1 MENGSDAPVKS
12 TRIGQKKTAAKA
24 AGLKSTFILDA
35 DHGELLMTSFG
46 RGSEANLE
54 KRIHGSVIADLR
66 GDQQQFQV
74 VQKRVS
80 DYELKSSRLT
90 GLQIITG
97 NPSHSSGREHYLTP
111 GMDQLRRKPM
121 LERRYFGKEFQDNIH
136 IQMIYNILDINK
148 ILAVYSSSVVYIL
161 NNVCRADS
169 GTMGDL
175 IGSLSTGFTYEKSK
189 ATEKTDRSPSVSSSS
204 GNS

>member
-1 MENGSDAPVKS
+1 MGGQKVTENGSDAPVKS

-46 RGSEANLE
+46 QGSEANPE

-80 DYELKSSRLT
+80 DYELKS
-90 GLQIITG
+90 
-97 NPSHSSGREHYLTP
+97 
-111 GMDQLRRKPM
+111 
-121 LERRYFGKEFQDNIH
+121 
-136 IQMIYNILDINK
+136 
-148 ILAVYSSSVVYIL
+148 A
-161 NNVCRADS
+161 A
-169 GTMGDL
+169 
-175 IGSLSTGFTYEKSK
+175 
-189 ATEKTDRSPSVSSSS
+189 
-204 GNS
+204 